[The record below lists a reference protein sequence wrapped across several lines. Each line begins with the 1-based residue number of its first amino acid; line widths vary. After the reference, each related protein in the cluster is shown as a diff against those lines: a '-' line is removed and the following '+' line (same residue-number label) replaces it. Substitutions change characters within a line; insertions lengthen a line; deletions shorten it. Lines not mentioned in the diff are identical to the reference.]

1 MNGTID
7 ILNEYRNKTKSDIV
21 AQTLD
26 ILLEKESDP
35 SLSERLVYDLNAL
48 VISDLYLA
56 NKTHVSYVDA
66 LITNA
71 IRRAIY
77 DYKSRHKQT
86 L

>member
-1 MNGTID
+1 MSRTID

-21 AQTLD
+21 AQVLD

-35 SLSERLVYDLNAL
+35 SLSERFVFDMNAL
-48 VISDLYLA
+48 VISDLYLTH
-56 NKTHVSYVDA
+56 KTHVSYVDA

-71 IRRAIY
+71 IHRAIN